1 MAVTDAA
8 MILAYVAPL
17 SVVGGAAWRIAVK
30 LTNVERK
37 LDKLEAENRELRSEL
52 RALDRLL
59 RVLVDS
65 GRSSV

>member
-1 MAVTDAA
+1 MTDVG
-8 MILAYVAPL
+8 MMLAYVGPL
-17 SVVGGAAWRIAVK
+17 SIVAGAAWRVAVK

>member
-1 MAVTDAA
+1 MTDAA
-8 MILAYVAPL
+8 MILAYVGPL
-17 SVVGGAAWRIAVK
+17 SIVAGGAWRIAVK

-37 LDKLEAENRELRSEL
+37 LDKLEAENRDLRSEL

>member
-1 MAVTDAA
+1 MTEAEL
-8 MILAYVAPL
+8 ILAYIAPL
-17 SVVGGAAWRIAVK
+17 SIVAGGAWRIAVK

-37 LDKLEAENRELRSEL
+37 IDKLEAENRELRSEL

-65 GRSSV
+65 GRPTV

>member
-1 MAVTDAA
+1 MTEAE
-8 MILAYVAPL
+8 MLFAYIGPL
-17 SVVGGAAWRIAVK
+17 SIVAGGAWRIAVK

-37 LDKLEAENRELRSEL
+37 IDKLEAENRELRSEL

-65 GRSSV
+65 GRPSV